1 MNLARRLDAVVRVRV
16 TAAAVEARLVVV
28 VAAVRPDARATR
40 EALACGGDR

>member
-16 TAAAVEARLVVV
+16 TAAVEARVVV

-40 EALACGGDR
+40 EALTCGGG